1 MTRVLISTFPQD
13 IHAAEVALALRD
25 LGHEAV
31 LWYGADFPTRQ
42 TASIRLGGDGVRWEI
57 RGEELEVH
65 EKSFDVVWFR
75 RPSRPVLPEE
85 DLHPGDRRMARQ
97 ENESFMTGL
106 WHLVGRDTVQVNP
119 IGNRRGANSKAVQ
132 LEAAGSVGLTIPPTL
147 MSNDPE
153 RIRGFLAQYE
163 AAIYKPFF
171 PARWSAGEGMED
183 PLALLV
189 TTEVTEDQ
197 LPDDDIV
204 RLTPGIFQAAVPKA
218 HELRVTWMGR
228 HTVTARLHSQ
238 ESDLTR
244 IDWRAGQ
251 GHLRVEPGELPASV
265 AHSCQRLMNRLG
277 LVFGCFDFIVTP
289 EGEHIF
295 LEVNTMGQFLW
306 KEVAAPE
313 LTLLDDFCAFLA
325 SARPDFEGPSAPPRA
340 HHRDYEDAAL
350 DLMKDA
356 ADRHVPY
363 YLSFAYSD
371 LRQEPEGSAS
381 ADRESEA
388 PDAEARDL
396 NIRDDDPQN
405 PSPDETSLR
414 SVAKS
419 E

>member
-13 IHAAEVALALRD
+13 IHATEVALALRD
-25 LGHEAV
+25 LRHEAV

-42 TASIRLGGDGVRWEI
+42 TASIRLGGGGVRWEV
-57 RGEELEVH
+57 RGEELEIAS
-65 EKSFDVVWFR
+65 KSFDVVWFR

-97 ENESFMTGL
+97 ENESFTTGL
-106 WHLVGRDTVQVNP
+106 WHLVERDTVQVNP
-119 IGNRRGANSKAVQ
+119 IGNRKAANSKAVQ
-132 LEAAGSVGLTIPPTL
+132 LEAAEAVGLAIPPTL
-147 MSNDPE
+147 MSNDPA
-153 RIRGFLAQYE
+153 RIREFLAEHE

-171 PARWSAGEGMED
+171 PAHWSGGEGLED

-189 TTEVTEDQ
+189 TTEVTGDE

-204 RLTPGIFQAAVPKA
+204 RLTPGIFQARLPKA

-228 HTVTARLHSQ
+228 HAVTARLHSQ

-251 GHLRVEPGELPASV
+251 GQLRVEPGELPEGV
-265 AHSCQRLMNRLG
+265 ARSCQRLMDRLG

-289 EGEHIF
+289 EGEHVF

-325 SARPDFEGPSAPPRA
+325 SARPDFEGPSATPRV
-340 HHRDYEDAAL
+340 HHRDYEAAAL
-350 DLMKDA
+350 EVMERA
-356 ADRHVPY
+356 AERHVPY

-371 LRQEPEGSAS
+371 LRQEPE
-381 ADRESEA
+381 A
-388 PDAEARDL
+388 PDADTRS
-396 NIRDDDPQN
+396 
-405 PSPDETSLR
+405 SPPEETPLR
-414 SVAKS
+414 PVAKF